1 MSSKLNSTPEILLR
15 KRRNADR
22 IRLEK
27 QQLAIQKKEKL
38 AKQKQLNKKKFIRM
52 EKIAANSLATNRE
65 KERVKRI
72 SKLEL
77 KKLKNETVGLAS
89 DKDFILKVTE
99 KTPEQIKQ
107 DLEDGIEIDEDD
119 ENYNLI
125 KEKIVYD
132 GRDTLLF
139 VIRVKGPTNVKIP
152 HKIFKILSTLRLET
166 INTGVF
172 IKLTKS
178 VFPLLKLISPYIVI
192 GRPSLSSVRSLLQK
206 RSKVM
211 YKRPDESNETEI
223 VLNDNNIIEEKL
235 GEFGLIC
242 MEDLIHEIYSMGE
255 YFQNVV
261 FFLQPFKLNRE
272 LSGFNS
278 LTKLKK
284 IEERDMDKKTRTLNN
299 SSVAP
304 IIQPDIDSL
313 IHRLN

>member
-1 MSSKLNSTPEILLR
+1 MSQKLDSTPEILLR

-27 QQLAIQKKEKL
+27 QQLAVQKKEKI
-38 AKQKQLNKKKFIRM
+38 AKQKQMNKKKFIRM

-89 DKDFILKVTE
+89 DKDFILKITE
-99 KTPEQIKQ
+99 KTQEQIA
-107 DLEDGIEIDEDD
+107 EDAENDDDD
-119 ENYNLI
+119 ENDNLI

-132 GRDTLLF
+132 GKDTLLF

-152 HKIFKILSTLRLET
+152 HKVFKILSVLRLET

-172 IKLTKS
+172 IKLTSS
-178 VFPLLKLISPYIVI
+178 VFSLLKLISPYIVI
-192 GRPSLSSVRSLLQK
+192 GKPSLSSVRSLLQK

-211 YKRPDESNETEI
+211 YKRPNESNESEI
-223 VLNDNNIIEEKL
+223 ILNDNNIIEEKL

-242 MEDLIHEIYSMGE
+242 MEDVIHEIYSIGE

-284 IEERDMDKKTRTLNN
+284 IEQRDLDKKTRTLNN

-304 IIQPDIDSL
+304 IIQLDIDSL
-313 IHRLN
+313 INRLN